1 MTYRSIEDINNE
13 INEVKLLLNPLT
25 DFLIKNPNDLSVKAN
40 ANSLKD
46 RLHQL
51 NVELAHVKN
60 YYGCT
65 SFDFRIANDNGGKIE
80 LSNLSKIGSAIQE
93 LVNSC
98 SMYDGK
104 PL

>member
-13 INEVKLLLNPLT
+13 INEVKLLLNPLS

-60 YYGCT
+60 YYGRT
-65 SFDFRIANDNGGKIE
+65 SCFNDEFD
-80 LSNLSKIGSAIQE
+80 
-93 LVNSC
+93 
-98 SMYDGK
+98 
-104 PL
+104 

>member
-1 MTYRSIEDINNE
+1 MIYRSIEDINNE

-51 NVELAHVKN
+51 NVELAHAKN
-60 YYGCT
+60 YYRHT
-65 SFDFRIANDNGGKIE
+65 SFDFHIANDNK
-80 LSNLSKIGSAIQE
+80 
-93 LVNSC
+93 
-98 SMYDGK
+98 
-104 PL
+104 

>member
-51 NVELAHVKN
+51 NVELAHVKK
-60 YYGCT
+60 YYGRT
-65 SFDFRIANDNGGKIE
+65 SFR
-80 LSNLSKIGSAIQE
+80 
-93 LVNSC
+93 
-98 SMYDGK
+98 
-104 PL
+104 